1 MARLRDLKVGMKVE
15 IVRGKEHPEDF
26 CHLNADKFVGL
37 AGEIEDIARGDRWSA
52 ATIRVK
58 TAHDISAGWWYPASW
73 IKIIKD
79 EGETK
84 MTQKTKVKQEVTP
97 QKYILIDDNDI
108 TRTFTDVTTAG
119 ICKLVDD
126 EWGFDADETLNR
138 LSSGKMKIFKIE
150 EVKLEITQPSIK
162 IVG

>member
-1 MARLRDLKVGMKVE
+1 
-15 IVRGKEHPEDF
+15 
-26 CHLNADKFVGL
+26 
-37 AGEIEDIARGDRWSA
+37 
-52 ATIRVK
+52 
-58 TAHDISAGWWYPASW
+58 
-73 IKIIKD
+73 
-79 EGETK
+79 

-126 EWGFDADETLNR
+126 ELGFDADETLNR
-138 LSSGKMKIFKIE
+138 LSSGKMKLFKIE